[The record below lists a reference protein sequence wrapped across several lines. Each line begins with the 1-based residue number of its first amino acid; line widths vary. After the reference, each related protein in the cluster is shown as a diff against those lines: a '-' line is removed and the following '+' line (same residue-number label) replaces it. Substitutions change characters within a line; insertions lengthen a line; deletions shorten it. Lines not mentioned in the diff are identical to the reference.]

1 MRDFKTFVRKFC
13 FFILIIIVV
22 LPNTVVLA
30 DEEIVDCE
38 ETLSIEVTI
47 FYMDACAACREGER
61 LRKLFIEQLPEGFD
75 RSVFTMT
82 FHNTFQIG
90 ANTLFDEVL
99 SELGRE
105 RIDTVLPFTIIG
117 EELFFGENGVIEA
130 GLYLPA
136 KYARLITALAKEQGD
151 ENLYE
156 EQGHEAPDVE
166 QGVEQGV
173 EQDPEQDQ
181 ARDSECPKVQSSGI
195 IFESI
200 EELIIRYYSTAAC
213 SACEVVSAFL
223 NQLPPY
229 LIVDDVQYSIVVEEF
244 SILEEDK
251 WEELFFLFA
260 FFNVPERAQVVPV
273 VFVGRNVLSGDE
285 EIVSHLLNVLREE
298 GSRYRIILPQMGLT
312 DRPEL
317 SVHQIGAITLA
328 GLVNGLGPCSLSM
341 MLLFLSLI
349 AVIKDKRRFRL
360 LGLGFIGGR
369 VITYLVI
376 GLLVGGMLGTIP
388 FDTFTL
394 LRRAMSY
401 FLIGLCF
408 LLAVGNFLDLYH
420 IRKQEYGKIKVR
432 IPQKL
437 RIMNETLM
445 KKAVQPKFG
454 RWLLVVV
461 IGISAMLALGEFFC
475 AGQIYLAM
483 ILSIMQQGG
492 TLPFL
497 FFVLYIVMLCIPGL
511 LLLILVDRGKR
522 IFDLSEK
529 SLQAMPIIKLLSGLF
544 FVILAVVTIKL
555 L

>member
-1 MRDFKTFVRKFC
+1 MSNFKAIVRKLY
-13 FFILIIIVV
+13 FFILIITLV
-22 LPNTVVLA
+22 LPNTVALGH
-30 DEEIVDCE
+30 EEIGNHEEVDHHE
-38 ETLSIEVTI
+38 ELINIEVTI
-47 FYMDACAACREGER
+47 FYMDACAACREGDR
-61 LRKLFIEQLPEGFD
+61 LRGVFMEQLPEDFD

-82 FHNTFQIG
+82 FHNTFQTG
-90 ANTLFDEVL
+90 ANARLDDVL
-99 SELGRE
+99 LELGRE
-105 RIDTVLPFTIIG
+105 RVDTILPFTIIG
-117 EELFFGENGVIEA
+117 EELFFGENGVREA
-130 GLYLPA
+130 GLYLPV
-136 KYARLITALAKEQGD
+136 KYTRLLATLAEGQRD
-151 ENLYE
+151 EDLYE
-156 EQGHEAPDVE
+156 EHGNEAPDVE
-166 QGVEQGV
+166 LEL
-173 EQDPEQDQ
+173 DLEQDQ
-181 ARDSECPKVQSSGI
+181 GQDEYPKVQSPGI

-200 EELIIRYYSTAAC
+200 DKLIIRYYSTAAC

-223 NQLPPY
+223 ERLPTY
-229 LIVDDVQYSIVVEEF
+229 LIVDDVQYPIVVEEF

-251 WEELFFLFA
+251 WEELFFLFD

-285 EIVSHLLNVLREE
+285 EIVSHLLNVLRKE
-298 GSRYRIILPQMGLT
+298 GSRYKIILPQMGFT
-312 DRPEL
+312 DRTDL
-317 SVHQIGAITLA
+317 SVHQIGAIMLA
-328 GLVNGLGPCSLSM
+328 GFVNGLGPCSLSM

-369 VITYLVI
+369 IITYLVI
-376 GLLVGGMLGTIP
+376 GFLVGGMLGTMP

-394 LRRAMSY
+394 LRRAMSF
-401 FLIGLCF
+401 FLIVLCF
-408 LLAVGNFLDLYH
+408 LLAVGNFLDFYH

-437 RIMNETLM
+437 RILNESLM

-461 IGISAMLALGEFFC
+461 IGISAILALGEFFC

-511 LLLILVDRGKR
+511 LLLLLVDRGKS
-522 IFDLSEK
+522 ILDLSER

-544 FVILAVVTIKL
+544 FIVLAVVTIVL